1 MRDPVVAVG
10 LRVAIIAVVL
20 AGVFAGRLLL
30 RRWQGVRRER
40 VLQSAW
46 LPEVSRGEPAV
57 LLFTGTLC
65 SDCLEQKDV
74 LARVAT
80 SAAPFRVNE
89 VMAAK
94 QPELA
99 ARFGVQSVPATVV
112 LNRDG
117 KPVGVNYGLVGGD
130 VIAAQLETAFGER
143 SGAVA

>member
-1 MRDPVVAVG
+1 MRDAVVAVV
-10 LRVAIIAVVL
+10 LRLAIIALVL
-20 AGVFAGRLLL
+20 LAVLAGRLLL
-30 RRWQGVRRER
+30 RRWQAVRRAR

-65 SDCLEQKDV
+65 SDCLVQKDV
-74 LARVAT
+74 LAGLAK

-99 ARFGVQSVPATVV
+99 ARFGVQSVPATIV

-130 VIAAQLETAFGER
+130 VIAAQLESAFGER

>member
-1 MRDPVVAVG
+1 MGDPVVAAG
-10 LRVAIIAVVL
+10 LRAAVIVLVLAAVL
-20 AGVFAGRLLL
+20 AGRALL
-30 RRWQGVRRER
+30 RQWQEVRRAR
-40 VLQSAW
+40 VLRSAW
-46 LPEVSRGEPAV
+46 LPEISRGEPAV

-74 LARVAT
+74 LARLAT

-99 ARFGVQSVPATVV
+99 ARFGVQSVPATIV

-130 VIAAQLETAFGER
+130 VIAAQLETAYGER

>member
-1 MRDPVVAVG
+1 MLDAVVAVG
-10 LRVAIIAVVL
+10 LRVAVIAVVL
-20 AGVFAGRLLL
+20 AGVYAGRLLL
-30 RRWQGVRRER
+30 RRWQGVRRAR

-46 LPEVSRGEPAV
+46 LPEVSRGEPVV

-74 LARVAT
+74 LGRLAT
-80 SAAPFRVNE
+80 SAAPFRVSE

-112 LNRDG
+112 LNGDG
-117 KPVGVNYGLVGGD
+117 KPVGVNYGLVGGE
-130 VIAAQLETAFGER
+130 VIAAQLESAFGER